1 MLIDPAH
8 LTQHSMPAASSRQAE
23 KAAWAERDPWLISFL
38 DVMMVL
44 VTMLV
49 LLLSYDR
56 LMSMEA
62 SGLTEA
68 ATVVVKPELES
79 VFEDVRDEQAFLDQL
94 YIGDL
99 KGRVDVS
106 VEHQQV
112 KLGIHEEILFFA
124 GDAALSHSGAEV
136 LQELAHMLRD
146 RPWLIT
152 VEGHTDNQPIATPR
166 YPSNWELSAARATQV
181 TRYLIDQGVTSERL
195 RAVGYA
201 DTRPRDRNDRP
212 EGRANNRR
220 VELVLSVPEKS
231 G

>member
-1 MLIDPAH
+1 MLIDP
-8 LTQHSMPAASSRQAE
+8 QDMPGASLLGHVGAE
-23 KAAWAERDPWLISFL
+23 SKPPLIEREAWLISFL

-44 VTMLV
+44 VTLLV

-56 LMSMEA
+56 IQTSA
-62 SGLTEA
+62 PT
-68 ATVVVKPELES
+68 VKPDEKPEMQIVQT
-79 VFEDVRDEQAFLDQL
+79 VFDDVRDERAFLDQL

-99 KGRVDVS
+99 KGQVDVT
-106 VEHQQV
+106 VEQQQV
-112 KLGIHEEILFFA
+112 KLGIHEGILFFA

-136 LQELAHMLRD
+136 LDELAHMLRD

-181 TRYLIDQGVTSERL
+181 TRYLIDQGVSSQRL

-201 DTRPRDRNDRP
+201 DTHPKTSNAQA
-212 EGRANNRR
+212 EGRAQNRR
-220 VELVLSVPEKS
+220 VELVLTVPEVR
-231 G
+231 